1 MKNYLCIESQGA
13 FEAAGTAHFLS
24 LARDLKKQGNG
35 VEVLLIQN
43 GVIGARAEAKS
54 EGLGELIQAGIPVWA
69 DDFSMRERA
78 LASANLK
85 RGIRPAPIATVI
97 ERMATG
103 WNVLW
108 H

>member
-1 MKNYLCIESQGA
+1 MVKNYLCIESQSVD
-13 FEAAGTAHFLS
+13 TRHFLA

-35 VEVLLIQN
+35 VEVLLVQN
-43 GVIGARAEAKS
+43 GVMSAPAGAKS
-54 EGLGELIQAGIPVWA
+54 DCLGEVLQSGIQVWA

-78 LASANLK
+78 LAAADLK
-85 RGIRPAPIATVI
+85 RGVRPAAIALVI
-97 ERMATG
+97 ERLAAG

>member
-1 MKNYLCIESQGA
+1 MVKNYLCIESQSTDTRA
-13 FEAAGTAHFLS
+13 FLA
-24 LARDLKKQGNG
+24 LARDLKKHGNG

-43 GVIGARAEAKS
+43 GVLSARAEAKS
-54 EGLGELIQAGIPVWA
+54 DCLGEVLQSGIQVWA

-78 LASANLK
+78 LPAANLK
-85 RGIRPAPIATVI
+85 RGVRAAPIATVI
-97 ERMATG
+97 ERMAAG